1 MDIKVFEQKIEIAQI
16 EKQKQQE
23 RSRLLAEVTLKIRQS
38 LQLEEILQTAVT
50 EVQKLLQAERVL
62 VVQLNSIYQ
71 GTVIKESTLPNSPIM
86 LGQRLVVPLFPAD
99 YIEKYRQGLSTAS
112 ADLQQALTQPE
123 EKALLRDFAIKASLN
138 VPIFVQEKLWGLL
151 VLHQCQNLRHWSEFE
166 IALCRQLADQ
176 IGIALSQSQLLT
188 QMEELVAERTEEL
201 AETNQHLEQ
210 EIEERLKVE
219 KSLRQSQEQLQ
230 LITNALP
237 VLISYVDT
245 NQHYRFNNKAYED
258 WFGKPVT
265 EICGC
270 HIREVLDE
278 STYEQIRDKIEA
290 VLSGQNVTFE
300 MEVSYKNDGSRW
312 VEAIYIP
319 HRDEEGTV
327 LGFFALVKN
336 ITERKAMEKMKDEFI
351 SVVSHELRTP
361 LTSIHCSLRLL
372 TSDKFGSLDPK
383 GQQIIDIAD
392 QNTTRLVRL
401 VNDILDF
408 ERLNSG
414 KVKLEKRP
422 CRTADLILKA
432 VEIMKGMAQE
442 QEIVLS
448 TVPTSLPL
456 FADPDYTIQI
466 LTNLISNG
474 IKFSPAKSTIWVQAE
489 NRETEILFQ
498 VKDQGRGIPSDKLD
512 SIFNRFQQIAL
523 SDSRQK
529 GGTGLGLAICRQIVE
544 LHGGKIWAESTL
556 GKGSTFYFT
565 LPKA

>member
-1 MDIKVFEQKIEIAQI
+1 
-16 EKQKQQE
+16 
-23 RSRLLAEVTLKIRQS
+23 
-38 LQLEEILQTAVT
+38 
-50 EVQKLLQAERVL
+50 
-62 VVQLNSIYQ
+62 
-71 GTVIKESTLPNSPIM
+71 
-86 LGQRLVVPLFPAD
+86 
-99 YIEKYRQGLSTAS
+99 
-112 ADLQQALTQPE
+112 
-123 EKALLRDFAIKASLN
+123 
-138 VPIFVQEKLWGLL
+138 
-151 VLHQCQNLRHWSEFE
+151 
-166 IALCRQLADQ
+166 
-176 IGIALSQSQLLT
+176 
-188 QMEELVAERTEEL
+188 
-201 AETNQHLEQ
+201 
-210 EIEERLKVE
+210 
-219 KSLRQSQEQLQ
+219 
-230 LITNALP
+230 
-237 VLISYVDT
+237 
-245 NQHYRFNNKAYED
+245 
-258 WFGKPVT
+258 
-265 EICGC
+265 
-270 HIREVLDE
+270 
-278 STYEQIRDKIEA
+278 
-290 VLSGQNVTFE
+290 